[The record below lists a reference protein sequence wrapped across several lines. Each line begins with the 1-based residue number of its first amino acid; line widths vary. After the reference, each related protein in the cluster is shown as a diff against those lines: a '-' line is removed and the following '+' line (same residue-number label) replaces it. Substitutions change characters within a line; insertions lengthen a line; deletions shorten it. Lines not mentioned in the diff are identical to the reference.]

1 MPEEQERL
9 INVDNFED
17 GQYGE
22 DDSMY
27 TDEDNAFIEA
37 TILRA
42 MNNNEVDDET

>member
-1 MPEEQERL
+1 MNVIQQKL

-27 TDEDNAFIEA
+27 TDEDNAYIEA
-37 TILRA
+37 AIDRA
-42 MNNNEVDDET
+42 SAEEDD

>member
-27 TDEDNAFIEA
+27 TDEDNAFLDE
-37 TILRA
+37 TIRRA
-42 MNNNEVDDET
+42 MNSED